1 MQLDGP
7 VTCTYALLN
16 GTTNFGAGGGQ
27 GSVSVSVQPGC
38 GWTLSSSQGFVT
50 PSVTSG
56 SGSLPV
62 VFSVAANSGAP
73 RTARLT
79 LSGTNGGGAIF
90 DVSQAGN
97 ACSYSASA
105 NTTSHPASD
114 GSFTVTITTN
124 AGCGWSVSSLS
135 SFITTSGATS
145 GTGTGTATFNL
156 AANTTSAARNGTV
169 RVSFT
174 ATGGSQDIGITQAGQ
189 TAAAPVAVIF
199 NNNSC
204 AVNTPCAF
212 NGAQSQNQITSWDWD
227 FGDGTTGSGP
237 MVSHTYATSFVP
249 GTLPGSRVASVRL
262 TVTGPGG
269 TNSATTTVR
278 VTRSY

>member
-1 MQLDGP
+1 M
-7 VTCTYALLN
+7 TCTYALLN
-16 GTTNFGAGGGQ
+16 GTTNFGVGGGQ
-27 GSVSVSVQPGC
+27 GSVNVSVQPGC
-38 GWTLSSSQGFVT
+38 GWTLSSSQGFVA

-62 VFSVAANSGAP
+62 VFSVAANTGAA

-97 ACSYSASA
+97 ACNYSASA
-105 NTTSHPASD
+105 NSTSHPASG

-135 SFITTSGATS
+135 SFVTTSGATS

-156 AANTTSAARNGTV
+156 AANTSSASRNGSV

-174 ATGGSQDIGITQAGQ
+174 ATGGTQDIGFTQAGQ
-189 TAAAPVAVIF
+189 TVAAPVAVI
-199 NNNSC
+199 
-204 AVNTPCAF
+204 
-212 NGAQSQNQITSWDWD
+212 
-227 FGDGTTGSGP
+227 
-237 MVSHTYATSFVP
+237 
-249 GTLPGSRVASVRL
+249 
-262 TVTGPGG
+262 
-269 TNSATTTVR
+269 
-278 VTRSY
+278 